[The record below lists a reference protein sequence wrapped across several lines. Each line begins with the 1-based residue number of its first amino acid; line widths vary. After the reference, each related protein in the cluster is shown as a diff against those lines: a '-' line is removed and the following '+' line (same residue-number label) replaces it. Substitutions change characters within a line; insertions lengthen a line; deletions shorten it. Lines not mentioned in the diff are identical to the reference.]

1 MIQVLGNSPERVVIN
16 DLGDVV
22 YFRQKKEYTDQEFN
36 NSKDLQRAI
45 SERRLLQIE
54 THSVRSSL
62 PETVGAEPL
71 RQATS
76 LNLNEIKRVV
86 SDALTEQ
93 KQDVGNLVPMLISAL
108 RQEMAGMIVQR
119 PGLIE
124 PKKSYDEPI
133 YVPEIKM
140 NNLKS
145 NINIESKQVEGNL
158 SDSLEALKNLRKS
171 T

>member
-45 SERRLLQIE
+45 SERRLLLIE

-62 PETVGAEPL
+62 PETVGAEPQ
-71 RQATS
+71 RQAAT

-93 KQDVGNLVPMLISAL
+93 KQNVGDLVPLLISAM
-108 RQEMAGMIVQR
+108 RQEMSGMSIQRQVVQTKTMDD
-119 PGLIE
+119 PT
-124 PKKSYDEPI
+124 
-133 YVPEIKM
+133 YVPEIKLD
-140 NNLKS
+140 NLKS
-145 NINIESKQVEGNL
+145 SINIESKKSDENL
-158 SDSLEALKNLRKS
+158 SDALEALKNLGKS